1 MSSVSFIMFF
11 ILIIPVIIIFALVMA
26 SREENDNMQ
35 NKHNAKYAFYY
46 LLSFAALIFVGVSVG
61 MIVYGIIDKT
71 VPDALTSY
79 MGSYDAQLKFA
90 ISALIIATPIFYLLS
105 NLILKGLRKG
115 EIEKDS
121 GVRRWL
127 TYFILLVSSLI
138 ILGVLISVINSFLS
152 GELTSRFILKAITVF
167 IISGAA
173 FSFYF
178 YDIRRDDLMKKD
190 VVIRIFSIISL
201 ILIIAAFIAAFF
213 FVESPKTARA
223 RRLDQIVANN
233 ISSLESGVNSYY
245 DVSKKLPDNLDELK
259 TVSNVYI
266 DPNSL
271 IDPETRVMIV
281 YKKTGD
287 KSFEFCATFRTDST
301 KDSDGNG
308 GVNYAMPSGIGTSN
322 HGAGYQCI
330 KGNLWSVIKAEPVVI
345 TPVATSTINVNAPAK

>member
-1 MSSVSFIMFF
+1 
-11 ILIIPVIIIFALVMA
+11 
-26 SREENDNMQ
+26 MQ
-35 NKHNAKYAFYY
+35 NKFNAKYAFFY

-61 MIVYGIIDKT
+61 MIIYSIIDKT
-71 VPDALTSY
+71 VPDALNSY

-90 ISALIIATPIFYLLS
+90 ISALIIATPIFYFLTG
-105 NLILKGLRKG
+105 LIIKGLRKG

-121 GVRRWL
+121 GIRRWL

-152 GELTSRFILKAITVF
+152 GELTSRFVLKAITVF
-167 IISGAA
+167 VISATV

-178 YDIRRDDLMKKD
+178 YDIKREDLIKKD
-190 VVIRIFSIISL
+190 LVIRIFFIISL
-201 ILIIAAFIAAFF
+201 VLISAAFIAAFF

-223 RRLDQIVANN
+223 RRLDQIVVNN

-245 DVSKKLPDNLDELK
+245 EVYKKLPNNLDELK
-259 TVSNVYI
+259 TVSNIYI

-271 IDPETRVMIV
+271 IDPETRAMIV
-281 YKKTGD
+281 YNKTGD

-308 GVNYAMPSGIGTSN
+308 GVTYATPSGIGASN
-322 HGAGYQCI
+322 HGVGYQCL

-345 TPVATSTINVNAPAK
+345 TPVASSSVNTNAPAK